1 MSRASYAQT
10 LDEDPGLARQDE
22 RTALLRLTSMLD
34 EAALKGVGSC
44 EAVNALAMVN
54 TVWSHLLEDL
64 IRPENDF
71 PVELRARL
79 ISIGIFLLKE
89 VEAIRSG
96 RSTDFRPLRDILET
110 VAEGLA

>member
-10 LDEDPGLARQDE
+10 LEDDPGRARHDE
-22 RTALLRLTSMLD
+22 RTALLQLIEMLD
-34 EAALKGVGSC
+34 AAASKGARSR
-44 EAVNALAMVN
+44 EAVDALAMVN
-54 TVWSHLLEDL
+54 AVWSILLEDL
-64 IRPENDF
+64 VKPENEF

-89 VEAIRSG
+89 VEAIRNG
-96 RSTDFRPLRDILET
+96 RSTDFAPLRNIIET